1 MNAQRNDNDTPR
13 REGGGDG
20 TTTLP
25 PEAKKQPAPEV
36 REAAPPPRPRKGV
49 GRVIFLLLAAALA
62 ILLYRYWGIWEQWG
76 FFQSTQTAPAAP
88 LPPAVTVA
96 KPIVREMIEWKD
108 FTGQFEAVDF
118 VDVRARVS
126 GYLESINFVDG
137 QIVKKGDL
145 LFVIEPKPFELALES
160 AKADLAE
167 ANANLDLAKA
177 QLSRTAELRKKS
189 YATEETYD
197 ERVAQVNTATAS
209 RDAAIA
215 RLDQAQL
222 NLDYTRVTAP
232 LPGRASRHEL
242 SVGNLVIGGT
252 TGTPTLLTTIVSL
265 DPIHFFFNVSEAD
278 GMTYKRLVER
288 GEIPSARSNTVVV
301 QAQLMDETDWPM
313 KGTIDFVDNTYDTST
328 GTIRVRAAFPNPEYF
343 ITPGQFGRVRVPM
356 SQLHPVML
364 VPDAAVVTDQSTKLL
379 FTVAPDGTVV
389 PKPVEL
395 GPVVDGNLRIVRSG
409 VTKDDNVIVV
419 GLLRARPGQK
429 VTPEQSTTEATAVP
443 KQNGQCPGRYEY
455 LAFLHRPAD
464 LRRRHFHHHHADRRR
479 RLFRSAG
486 GAISGHRAAVDLRY
500 RPISRGLGRDRGQDS
515 GDADRAGSQRR
526 RQHAVH
532 DVAIDRRR
540 QHVAHGH
547 LQAWHRPRYR
557 AGAGAE
563 PRRHRPAAAA

>member
-1 MNAQRNDNDTPR
+1 MNAQRNETSNPNS
-13 REGGGDG
+13 GGSVETGEDQ
-20 TTTLP
+20 T
-25 PEAKKQPAPEV
+25 APK
-36 REAAPPPRPRKGV
+36 PRPDDKPAGPPAGTSESAPRSRKGF
-49 GRVIFLLLAAALA
+49 GRAIFLLLAAALA
-62 ILLYRYWGIWEQWG
+62 VLLYRYWGFWENLPFPQKS
-76 FFQSTQTAPAAP
+76 QQTAAGAP
-88 LPPAVTVA
+88 PPPTVTVA
-96 KPIVREMIEWKD
+96 KPLVRELVESKD

-126 GYLESINFVDG
+126 GYLESINFIDG
-137 QIVKKGDL
+137 QTVKKGDL
-145 LFVIEPKPFELALES
+145 LFVIEPKPYELALQS
-160 AKADLAE
+160 AKAELAQ

-232 LPGRASRHEL
+232 IAGRASRHEL

-313 KGTIDFVDNTYDTST
+313 KGKIDFVDNTYDTST

-379 FTVAPDGTVV
+379 FTVAPDNTVV

-409 VTKDDNVIVV
+409 ITKDDNVIVV

-443 KQNGQCPGRYEY
+443 KQNGQ
-455 LAFLHRPAD
+455 
-464 LRRRHFHHHHADRRR
+464 
-479 RLFRSAG
+479 
-486 GAISGHRAAVDLRY
+486 
-500 RPISRGLGRDRGQDS
+500 
-515 GDADRAGSQRR
+515 
-526 RQHAVH
+526 
-532 DVAIDRRR
+532 
-540 QHVAHGH
+540 
-547 LQAWHRPRYR
+547 
-557 AGAGAE
+557 
-563 PRRHRPAAAA
+563 

>member
-215 RLDQAQL
+215 RLD
-222 NLDYTRVTAP
+222 
-232 LPGRASRHEL
+232 
-242 SVGNLVIGGT
+242 
-252 TGTPTLLTTIVSL
+252 
-265 DPIHFFFNVSEAD
+265 
-278 GMTYKRLVER
+278 
-288 GEIPSARSNTVVV
+288 
-301 QAQLMDETDWPM
+301 
-313 KGTIDFVDNTYDTST
+313 
-328 GTIRVRAAFPNPEYF
+328 
-343 ITPGQFGRVRVPM
+343 
-356 SQLHPVML
+356 
-364 VPDAAVVTDQSTKLL
+364 
-379 FTVAPDGTVV
+379 
-389 PKPVEL
+389 
-395 GPVVDGNLRIVRSG
+395 
-409 VTKDDNVIVV
+409 
-419 GLLRARPGQK
+419 
-429 VTPEQSTTEATAVP
+429 
-443 KQNGQCPGRYEY
+443 
-455 LAFLHRPAD
+455 
-464 LRRRHFHHHHADRRR
+464 
-479 RLFRSAG
+479 
-486 GAISGHRAAVDLRY
+486 
-500 RPISRGLGRDRGQDS
+500 
-515 GDADRAGSQRR
+515 
-526 RQHAVH
+526 
-532 DVAIDRRR
+532 
-540 QHVAHGH
+540 
-547 LQAWHRPRYR
+547 
-557 AGAGAE
+557 
-563 PRRHRPAAAA
+563 